1 MCPTPAASAHAAT
14 QEGFDA
20 KAPFRRGG
28 TPLLAC
34 RDICKSFGAVQ
45 ALTDVDF
52 EVYAGEVVALVGDN
66 GAGKSTLIK
75 AISGVQPADSGEL
88 LFEGRSVRIQRAA
101 DANRLGIETVYQD
114 LALCDNLDTVANLFL
129 GREMVEAQPVA
140 KLLHV
145 LEEPEM
151 ELRADAQLDDLQVT
165 TISSVRRSVSTLSG
179 GQRQAV
185 AVARATL
192 WDAKLVI
199 LDEPT
204 AALGVQQTATVLAMI
219 EQLREHGL
227 GVVVISHNL
236 DVVFEVADRIVVLYV
251 GRNNGSFEK
260 KETNRDEIVAAIV
273 GIGTGDGE
281 AASAPRQR
289 PSAVIGST

>member
-1 MCPTPAASAHAAT
+1 MSTTTAPTTEQTKPVLSL
-14 QEGFDA
+14 
-20 KAPFRRGG
+20 RGISK
-28 TPLLAC
+28 T
-34 RDICKSFGAVQ
+34 FGAVA

-52 EVYAGEVVALVGDN
+52 DVAPGQVVALVGDN

-75 AISGVQPADSGEL
+75 AVSGIQPPDRGIV
-88 LFEGRSVRIQRAA
+88 LFEGEEVKIQSPG
-101 DANRLGIETVYQD
+101 DATRLGIETVYQD

-129 GREMVEAQPVA
+129 GREIVGSNYVSG
-140 KLLHV
+140 LLHA

-151 ELRADAQLDDLQVT
+151 ERRAQGQLDDLHVT
-165 TISSVRRSVSTLSG
+165 TLGSVHRAVATLSG

-204 AALGVQQTATVLAMI
+204 AALGIEQTAQVLELI
-219 EQLREHGL
+219 KHLREQGL
-227 GVVVISHNL
+227 GVIVISHNI

-251 GRNNGSFEK
+251 GRNNGTFERATTTR
-260 KETNRDEIVAAIV
+260 EEIVGAIV
-273 GIGTGDGE
+273 G
-281 AASAPRQR
+281 AASSRKT
-289 PSAVIGST
+289 PSRGPHTPAAREN